1 LTVWVRLTP
10 APVSRK
16 DEVNMAEDSDAPRGK
31 AASALAAARE
41 RTASAYESA
50 RTRASDATRKA
61 NEQLSVY
68 PIGAVVGGFLVG
80 ALVGALIPRTERET
94 KLIGK
99 AGRKVA
105 GAAKDAA
112 QRGIDAGR
120 EQLDQLKTKA
130 AETVSEA
137 VSSLAGG
144 GKD

>member
-1 LTVWVRLTP
+1 
-10 APVSRK
+10 
-16 DEVNMAEDSDAPRGK
+16 MASDSEAPRGK
-31 AASALAAARE
+31 AASAIAAARE
-41 RTASAYESA
+41 RTVSAYESA

-68 PIGAVVGGFLVG
+68 PISAVVGGFLLG
-80 ALVGALIPRTERET
+80 ALVATMLPRTERET

-99 AGRKVA
+99 AGRRVA

-120 EQLDQLKTKA
+120 EQLDQLKAKA

-144 GKD
+144 GKE

>member
-1 LTVWVRLTP
+1 
-10 APVSRK
+10 
-16 DEVNMAEDSDAPRGK
+16 MADDSDAPRSK

-41 RTASAYESA
+41 RTASAYDAA

-68 PIGAVVGGFLVG
+68 PLSAVVGGFVLG
-80 ALVGALIPRTERET
+80 ALVGALRPRTERET

-105 GAAKDAA
+105 GAAKEAA

-120 EQLDQLKTKA
+120 EQFDQLKTKA

-137 VSSLAGG
+137 VSSLTG

>member
-1 LTVWVRLTP
+1 
-10 APVSRK
+10 
-16 DEVNMAEDSDAPRGK
+16 MASDSEAPRGK
-31 AASALAAARE
+31 AASAIAAARE
-41 RTASAYESA
+41 RTASAYEAA

-68 PIGAVVGGFLVG
+68 PISAVVGGFLLG
-80 ALVGALIPRTERET
+80 ALVGAMLPRTERET

-99 AGRKVA
+99 AGRRVA

-120 EQLDQLKTKA
+120 EQLDQLKSKA

-144 GKD
+144 GKE

>member
-1 LTVWVRLTP
+1 
-10 APVSRK
+10 
-16 DEVNMAEDSDAPRGK
+16 MASDSDAPKGR
-31 AASALAAARE
+31 AASALEAARE
-41 RTASAYESA
+41 RTASAYEAA

-68 PIGAVVGGFLVG
+68 PIGAVVGGFLLG

-94 KLIGK
+94 RLIGK

-112 QRGIDAGR
+112 QRGIDAGK
-120 EQLDQLKTKA
+120 EQLDQLKAKA

-137 VSSLAGG
+137 VSGLAGG

>member
-1 LTVWVRLTP
+1 M
-10 APVSRK
+10 RK
-16 DEVNMAEDSDAPRGK
+16 DEVDMADDSDAPRGR

-41 RTASAYESA
+41 RTASAYEAA

-68 PIGAVVGGFLVG
+68 PISAVVGGFLLG

-112 QRGIDAGR
+112 QRGIDAGK
-120 EQLDQLKTKA
+120 EQLDQLKAKA

-144 GKD
+144 KD

>member
-1 LTVWVRLTP
+1 
-10 APVSRK
+10 
-16 DEVNMAEDSDAPRGK
+16 MADDSDAPRGR

-41 RTASAYESA
+41 RTASAYEAA

-68 PIGAVVGGFLVG
+68 PISAVVGGFVLG

-105 GAAKDAA
+105 GAARDAA
-112 QRGIDAGR
+112 QRGIDAGK
-120 EQLDQLKTKA
+120 EQVAQLKAKA

>member
-1 LTVWVRLTP
+1 
-10 APVSRK
+10 
-16 DEVNMAEDSDAPRGK
+16 MADDSDAPRGK

-41 RTASAYESA
+41 RTASAYEAA

-68 PIGAVVGGFLVG
+68 PISAVVGGFLVG
-80 ALVGALIPRTERET
+80 ALVGALIPRSERET
-94 KLIGK
+94 KLMGK

-112 QRGIDAGR
+112 QRGMEAGR
-120 EQLDQLKTKA
+120 EQFDQLKAKA
-130 AETVSEA
+130 AETVGEA

>member
-1 LTVWVRLTP
+1 
-10 APVSRK
+10 
-16 DEVNMAEDSDAPRGK
+16 MADDSDAPRGR

-41 RTASAYESA
+41 RTASAYEAA
-50 RTRASDATRKA
+50 RTRASDASRKA

-68 PIGAVVGGFLVG
+68 PISAVVGGFLLG

-112 QRGIDAGR
+112 QRGIDAGK
-120 EQLDQLKTKA
+120 EQLDQLKAKA

>member
-1 LTVWVRLTP
+1 
-10 APVSRK
+10 
-16 DEVNMAEDSDAPRGK
+16 MADDSDATRGR
-31 AASALAAARE
+31 AASALAAARD
-41 RTASAYESA
+41 RTASAYEAA

-68 PIGAVVGGFLVG
+68 PISAVVGGFLLG

-112 QRGIDAGR
+112 QRGMDAGR
-120 EQLDQLKTKA
+120 EQLDQLKAKA

-137 VSSLAGG
+137 VSSLASG

>member
-1 LTVWVRLTP
+1 
-10 APVSRK
+10 
-16 DEVNMAEDSDAPRGK
+16 MADDSDAPRGK
-31 AASALAAARE
+31 AASALAAARD
-41 RTASAYESA
+41 RTASAYEAA

-68 PIGAVVGGFLVG
+68 PLSAVVGGFVLG
-80 ALVGALIPRTERET
+80 ALVGALLPRTERET
-94 KLIGK
+94 KLVGK

-105 GAAKDAA
+105 GAAREAA

-120 EQLDQLKTKA
+120 EQLDQLKSKA

>member
-1 LTVWVRLTP
+1 
-10 APVSRK
+10 
-16 DEVNMAEDSDAPRGK
+16 MASDSEAPRGK
-31 AASALAAARE
+31 AASAIAAARE

-68 PIGAVVGGFLVG
+68 PISAVVGGFLLG
-80 ALVGALIPRTERET
+80 ALVATMLPRTERET

-99 AGRKVA
+99 AGRRVA

-120 EQLDQLKTKA
+120 EQLDQLKAKA

-144 GKD
+144 GKE

>member
-1 LTVWVRLTP
+1 
-10 APVSRK
+10 
-16 DEVNMAEDSDAPRGK
+16 MADDSDAPRGRT
-31 AASALAAARE
+31 ASALAAARD
-41 RTASAYESA
+41 RTASAYEAA
-50 RTRASDATRKA
+50 RNRASDATRKA

-68 PIGAVVGGFLVG
+68 PISAVVGGFLLG

-94 KLIGK
+94 KLVGK

-112 QRGIDAGR
+112 QRGLDMGR
-120 EQLDQLKTKA
+120 EQFDQLKSKA